1 MFVILCE
8 KHNGVKIM
16 STNPFYYGGTVKEK
30 HFCNRIYEIKE
41 LSQDIDAGLNVL
53 IYAPRR
59 FGKTSFLLKTLEKL
73 EKDGDI
79 KYIFLDIFHISTI
92 DEFINLYFNAIA
104 KSLEKPTD
112 KVIKFFKSIINI
124 RPNINV
130 NFDSMGN
137 PSFSLAMNGE
147 NRIQTLEDVLN
158 IPLNLTQAKKIVIVF
173 DEFQQI
179 TTLYIETK
187 LRSIIQLHSDKIS
200 YIFMGSKKSILHNMF
215 LDKNRPFYK
224 SVKHFKIKE
233 IQQDVWDS
241 FITSN
246 FTKTNKNIDTK
257 YINSIIDITKGFPYY
272 TQQFAYEL
280 WTKTSDTVD
289 DDIFKDTLKTI
300 IEREEDLFGVEW
312 DNLTLNQQ
320 KALKIIIKK
329 NGQNLYDEE
338 YLVQYKL
345 KVGSFQT
352 ALKGLVQKDIVD
364 KVKNIYYLQDP
375 LFEYWLKAW

>member
-1 MFVILCE
+1 LI
-8 KHNGVKIM
+8 
-16 STNPFYYGGTVKEK
+16 
-30 HFCNRIYEIKE
+30 
-41 LSQDIDAGLNVL
+41 QDN
-53 IYAPRR
+53 
-59 FGKTSFLLKTLEKL
+59 S
-73 EKDGDI
+73 I

-137 PSFSLAMNGE
+137 PSFSLAMSGE
-147 NRIQTLEDVLN
+147 NRMQTLEDVLN
-158 IPLNLTQAKKIVIVF
+158 IPLSLAKDKKIVIVF
-173 DEFQQI
+173 DEFQQVTI
-179 TTLYIETK
+179 LDIEAK

-224 SVKHFKIKE
+224 SAKHLKIKE
-233 IQQDVWDS
+233 IQQDVWNQ
-241 FITSN
+241 FIASN
-246 FTKTNKNIDTK
+246 FTKTNKNIDKK
-257 YINSIIDITKGFPYY
+257 YIASVIGITKGFPYY

-280 WTKTSDTVD
+280 WAKTSMNVD
-289 DDIFKDTLKTI
+289 DSIFQDTLKTI
-300 IEREEDLFGVEW
+300 IEREEDLFSVEW

-329 NGQNLYDEE
+329 DGQNLYDEE
-338 YLVQYKL
+338 YLVEYKL

-352 ALKGLVQKDIVD
+352 ALKGLIQKDIID

-375 LFEYWLKAW
+375 LLEYWLKV

>member
-1 MFVILCE
+1 MY
-8 KHNGVKIM
+8 K
-16 STNPFYYGGTVKEK
+16 NPFYYGGAVKNN
-30 HFCNRIYEIKE
+30 HFCNRVDEIKE
-41 LSQDIDAGLNVL
+41 LSEDINAGLNIL

-59 FGKTSFLLKTLEKL
+59 FGKTSFVLKTLEKL
-73 EKDGDI
+73 EKDDSI

-112 KVIKFFKSIINI
+112 KAIKFFKSIVNI

-137 PSFSLAMNGE
+137 PSFSLALSGE
-147 NRIQTLEDVLN
+147 NRMQTLENLLN
-158 IPLNLTQAKKIVIVF
+158 IPLHFAKEKKIVIVF

-179 TTLYIETK
+179 ATLDIEAK
-187 LRSIIQLHSDKIS
+187 LRSIIQLHSNKIS

-224 SVKHFKIKE
+224 SVKHLKIKE
-233 IQQDVWDS
+233 IQKDVWS
-241 FITSN
+241 EFITSN
-246 FTKTNKNIDTK
+246 FTKTDKTIDLKYIDT
-257 YINSIIDITKGFPYY
+257 IVGITKGFPYY

-280 WTKTSDTVD
+280 WAKTSLKVD
-289 DDIFKDTLKTI
+289 DDIFTNTLKTI
-300 IEREEDLFGVEW
+300 IDREEDLFNIEW

-329 NGQNLYDEE
+329 TGQNLYDEE

-375 LFEYWLKAW
+375 LFEYWLQNI

>member
-1 MFVILCE
+1 MI
-8 KHNGVKIM
+8 K
-16 STNPFYYGGTVKEK
+16 NPFYYGGAVKDN
-30 HFCNRIYEIKE
+30 HFCNRIDEIKE
-41 LSQDIDAGLNVL
+41 LSEDINAGLNVL

-59 FGKTSFLLKTLEKL
+59 FGKTSFVLKTLEKL
-73 EKDGDI
+73 EKDDGI
-79 KYIFLDIFHISTI
+79 KYIFLDIFHISTL

-112 KVIKFFKSIINI
+112 KVIKFFKSIVKI

-137 PSFSLAMNGE
+137 PSFSLAMSGE
-147 NRIQTLEDVLN
+147 NRMQTLEDVLN
-158 IPLNLTQAKKIVIVF
+158 IPLGLAKDKKIVIVF

-179 TTLYIETK
+179 TTLDIEAK

-233 IQQDVWDS
+233 IQTDIWS
-241 FITSN
+241 EFITSN

-257 YINSIIDITKGFPYY
+257 YIKSIVGITKGFPYY

-280 WTKTSDTVD
+280 WAKTSTLVD
-289 DDIFKDTLKTI
+289 DNIFKDTLKTI
-300 IEREEDLFGVEW
+300 IEREEDLFSVEW

-329 NGQNLYDEE
+329 DGKNLYDEE

-352 ALKGLVQKDIVD
+352 ALKGLIQKDIVD
-364 KVKNIYYLQDP
+364 KIKNIYYLQDP
-375 LFEYWLKAW
+375 LFEYWLKV

>member
-1 MFVILCE
+1 M
-8 KHNGVKIM
+8 VK
-16 STNPFYYGGTVKEK
+16 NPFYYGGAVKDN
-30 HFCNRIYEIKE
+30 HFCNRIDEIKE
-41 LSQDIDAGLNVL
+41 LSDDINAGLNIL

-59 FGKTSFLLKTLEKL
+59 FGKTSFVLKTLEKL
-73 EKDGDI
+73 EKDEDI

-112 KVIKFFKSIINI
+112 EVIKFFKSIINI

-130 NFDSMGN
+130 NFDSIGN
-137 PSFSLAMNGE
+137 PSFSLALNGE
-147 NRIQTLEDVLN
+147 SRIQTLEDVLN
-158 IPLNLTQAKKIVIVF
+158 IPLHLAKDKKIVIVF

-179 TTLYIETK
+179 ATLDIEAK
-187 LRSIIQLHSDKIS
+187 LRSIIQLHSNKIS

-224 SVKHFKIKE
+224 SVKHFKIQK
-233 IQQDVWDS
+233 IQQNVWS
-241 FITSN
+241 EFITSN
-246 FTKTNKNIDTK
+246 FTKTDKTIDIK
-257 YINSIIDITKGFPYY
+257 YINKIIDITKGFPYY

-280 WTKTSDTVD
+280 WIKTNQKVD

-300 IEREEDLFGVEW
+300 IEREDDLFSIEW

-320 KALKIIIKK
+320 KALKIIINK
-329 NGQNLYDEE
+329 NGKNLYDEE

-352 ALKGLVQKDIVD
+352 ALKGLVAKDIVD

-375 LFEYWLKAW
+375 LFEYWLKM